1 MIGMENPNEVFSL
14 LLLLGLLTLVVGVFI
29 RISIRVRRDGGSLT
43 TVVLGST
50 DHFLTK
56 EKSKAA
62 ETIVDE
68 NAGKKFESQASRQP
82 KDPGN
87 PDA

>member
-1 MIGMENPNEVFSL
+1 
-14 LLLLGLLTLVVGVFI
+14 
-29 RISIRVRRDGGSLT
+29 
-43 TVVLGST
+43 LGST